1 MVRGVL
7 WQFPCAIWGQARW
20 LCSYNDRQKKNVHFC
35 RTWTT
40 FQIVP
45 SVSDVFGWKER
56 YISDIKSHWLVW
68 FLSDM
73 SWTME
78 TKNARMRRT
87 MRRIGKASFI
97 QSVCWES
104 SQGKRNGKVDGDV
117 EGICWI
123 GTFWKALKLASPA
136 HDSVRLQMTA
146 QKPSWTRKEV
156 RGRKGSLNTTWSIHQ
171 TVP

>member
-20 LCSYNDRQKKNVHFC
+20 LCSYNDRQKKIKLHFC

-45 SVSDVFGWKER
+45 SVSDVRLKRAIHRRYKEPLTGVI
-56 YISDIKSHWLVW
+56 YIRHESDNGDKKH
-68 FLSDM
+68 
-73 SWTME
+73 
-78 TKNARMRRT
+78 ARMRRT

-123 GTFWKALKLASPA
+123 GTFWKALA
-136 HDSVRLQMTA
+136 
-146 QKPSWTRKEV
+146 WTRLPRSRFCSFTDDGTKTE
-156 RGRKGSLNTTWSIHQ
+156 LN
-171 TVP
+171 